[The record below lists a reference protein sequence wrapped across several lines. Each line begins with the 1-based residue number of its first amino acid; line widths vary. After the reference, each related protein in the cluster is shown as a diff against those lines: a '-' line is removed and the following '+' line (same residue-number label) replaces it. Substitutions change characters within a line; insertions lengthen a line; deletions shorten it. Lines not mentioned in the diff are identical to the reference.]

1 MKTDNK
7 KILVTG
13 GAGYVGSHVVKALRD
28 AGKAPVVFDNLSTG
42 LRENLLPGIPFILGD
57 TLSVEQ
63 LKQAMSGV
71 DSIIHMAAHK
81 AAGESM
87 TDPGKYA
94 SNNLTGTI
102 NLLNA
107 AAEAKIKYFVFSSS
121 AAVYGEPEYLPLDE
135 AHPTKPLNFYGYTKL
150 EIENLLCWYSKLKG
164 LRFASLRYFN
174 AAGYDIDGEINGL
187 EREPN
192 NLIPIVLET
201 IMGKRKE
208 VVVFGSD
215 YDTEDG
221 SCIRD
226 YIHVNDLAEAHLSA
240 LGYLESQNQD
250 LVVNLGTSKGL
261 SVLEVLRIAREVS
274 GTEFK
279 YTLGPRR
286 AGDPAVVLAK
296 AALAEKLLDWVPKH
310 SDALTLLETSLR
322 AYRHNT

>member
-28 AGKAPVVFDNLSTG
+28 TGKSPVVFDNLSTG

-57 TLSVEQ
+57 TLSTEH
-63 LKQAMSGV
+63 LKQAMNGV

-94 SNNLTGTI
+94 MNNLTGTI

-121 AAVYGEPEYLPLDE
+121 AAVYGEPKYLPLDE
-135 AHPTKPLNFYGYTKL
+135 AHPTEPLNFYGYTKL
-150 EIENLLCWYSKLKG
+150 EIENLLGWYSKLKG
-164 LRFASLRYFN
+164 MRFASLRYFN

-187 EREPN
+187 EKEPN

-201 IMGKRKE
+201 IMGKREE

-215 YDTEDG
+215 YDTADG

-240 LGYLESQNQD
+240 LDYLESQNQD

-261 SVLEVLRIAREVS
+261 SVLEILRIAREVS

-286 AGDPAVVLAK
+286 AGDPAVVLAE
-296 AALAEKLLDWVPKH
+296 ASLAEKLLDWTPKH
-310 SDALTLLETSLR
+310 SDAATLLETSLR
-322 AYRHNT
+322 AYRKST

>member
-1 MKTDNK
+1 MKTNNK

-28 AGKAPVVFDNLSTG
+28 AGKSPVVFDNLSTG
-42 LRENLLPGIPFILGD
+42 LRENLLPNIPFFLGD
-57 TLSVEQ
+57 ILFSEQ
-63 LKQAMSGV
+63 LNQALQGV
-71 DSIIHMAAHK
+71 NAIVHMAAHK

-87 TDPGKYA
+87 NEPGKYA
-94 SNNLTGTI
+94 LNNLTGTI

-121 AAVYGEPEYLPLDE
+121 AAVYGEPKYLPLDE
-135 AHPTKPLNFYGYTKL
+135 AHPTEPLNFYGYTKL
-150 EIENLLCWYSKLKG
+150 EIESMLVWFSKLKDI
-164 LRFASLRYFN
+164 RFASLRYFN
-174 AAGYDIDGEINGL
+174 AAGHDIDGEINGL

-215 YDTEDG
+215 YDTHDG

-226 YIHVNDLAEAHLSA
+226 YIHVNDLAEAHLKA
-240 LGYLESQNQD
+240 LDYLVSQNQN

-261 SVLEVLRIAREVS
+261 SVLEVLRIARKVS
-274 GTEFK
+274 GTDFK
-279 YTLGPRR
+279 FTLGPRR

-296 AALAEKLLDWVPKH
+296 ANLAAELLDWVPKH
-310 SDALTLLETSLR
+310 SDAATLLETSLR
-322 AYRHNT
+322 AYRKSK

>member
-150 EIENLLCWYSKLKG
+150 EIENLLGWYSKLKG
-164 LRFASLRYFN
+164 MRFASLRYFN

-201 IMGKRKE
+201 IMGKREE

-215 YDTEDG
+215 YDTDDG

-240 LGYLESQNQD
+240 LGYLENQNQD

-286 AGDPAVVLAK
+286 AGDPAVVLAE
-296 AALAEKLLDWVPKH
+296 ASLAEKLIDWTPKH
-310 SDALTLLETSLR
+310 SDAATLLETSLR
-322 AYRHNT
+322 AYRKST

>member
-28 AGKAPVVFDNLSTG
+28 TGKSPVVFDNLSTG

-57 TLSVEQ
+57 TLSTEH
-63 LKQAMSGV
+63 LNQAMSGV

-94 SNNLTGTI
+94 INNLTGTI

-121 AAVYGEPEYLPLDE
+121 AAVYGEPKYLPLDE

-150 EIENLLCWYSKLKG
+150 EIENLLGWYSKLKDM
-164 LRFASLRYFN
+164 RFASLRYFN

-187 EREPN
+187 EKEPN

-208 VVVFGSD
+208 VEVFGSD
-215 YDTEDG
+215 YDTADG

-286 AGDPAVVLAK
+286 AGDPAVVLAE
-296 AALAEKLLDWVPKH
+296 ASLAEKLLDWTPKH
-310 SDALTLLETSLR
+310 SDAATLLETSLR
-322 AYRHNT
+322 AYRKST

>member
-13 GAGYVGSHVVKALRD
+13 GAGYVGSHIVKALRD
-28 AGKAPVVFDNLSTG
+28 KGKSPVVFDNLSTG

-94 SNNLTGTI
+94 SNNLAGTI

-121 AAVYGEPEYLPLDE
+121 AAVYGEPEYLPVDE

-150 EIENLLCWYSKLKG
+150 EIENLLGWYSKLKG
-164 LRFASLRYFN
+164 MRFASLRYFN

-201 IMGKRKE
+201 IMGKREE

-215 YDTEDG
+215 YDTADG

-240 LGYLESQNQD
+240 LGYLENQNQD

-261 SVLEVLRIAREVS
+261 SVLEILRIAREVS

-296 AALAEKLLDWVPKH
+296 AALAAELLDWVPKH
-310 SDALTLLETSLR
+310 SDAATLLETSLR
-322 AYRHNT
+322 AYRKST

>member
-28 AGKAPVVFDNLSTG
+28 AGKTPVVFDNLSTG

-57 TLSVEQ
+57 TLSTEH

-71 DSIIHMAAHK
+71 DSIIHMAALK

-87 TDPGKYA
+87 TDLGKYA

-107 AAEAKIKYFVFSSS
+107 ASEAKIKYFVFSSS

-174 AAGYDIDGEINGL
+174 AA
-187 EREPN
+187 
-192 NLIPIVLET
+192 
-201 IMGKRKE
+201 
-208 VVVFGSD
+208 
-215 YDTEDG
+215 
-221 SCIRD
+221 
-226 YIHVNDLAEAHLSA
+226 
-240 LGYLESQNQD
+240 
-250 LVVNLGTSKGL
+250 
-261 SVLEVLRIAREVS
+261 
-274 GTEFK
+274 
-279 YTLGPRR
+279 
-286 AGDPAVVLAK
+286 
-296 AALAEKLLDWVPKH
+296 
-310 SDALTLLETSLR
+310 
-322 AYRHNT
+322 

>member
-28 AGKAPVVFDNLSTG
+28 AGKSPVVFDNLSTG
-42 LRENLLPGIPFILGD
+42 LRENLLPDISFILGD
-57 TLSVEQ
+57 TLSAEQ
-63 LKQAMSGV
+63 LKEAMSGV

-94 SNNLTGTI
+94 MNNLTGTI

-150 EIENLLCWYSKLKG
+150 EIENLLGWYSKLKG
-164 LRFASLRYFN
+164 MRFASLRYFN

-201 IMGKRKE
+201 IMGKREE

-215 YDTEDG
+215 YDTDDG

-240 LGYLESQNQD
+240 LGYLENQNQD

-286 AGDPAVVLAK
+286 AGDPAVVLAE
-296 AALAEKLLDWVPKH
+296 ASLAEKLLDWTPKH
-310 SDALTLLETSLR
+310 SDAETLLETSLR